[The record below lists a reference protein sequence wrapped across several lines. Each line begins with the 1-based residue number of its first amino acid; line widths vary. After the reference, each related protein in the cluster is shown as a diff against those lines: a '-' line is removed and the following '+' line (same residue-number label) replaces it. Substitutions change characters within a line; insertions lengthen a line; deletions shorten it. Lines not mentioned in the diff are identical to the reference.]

1 MKKKNMFYHCFC
13 FSDSLDGM
21 KNDTISFIGRME
33 QKYAGAVAGIEK
45 NRLVVIMRCERKKN
59 FFK

>member
-1 MKKKNMFYHCFC
+1 MFYHCFC